1 MVKNWVYEEEIERI
15 APKLEELKDRP
26 FDEIM
31 KGLYN
36 EIFQSSIFKSLIFA
50 LTYILD
56 PSRFY
61 IEVNHNGRSYTV
73 KFTIDTPLMVPEGFV
88 YVYNTGLGKRPTDEE
103 AREFI
108 KKFMTEGI
116 KVEGIIKK
124 VKEVIDTC
132 KVIQGP

>member
-1 MVKNWVYEEEIERI
+1 MVKNELYEKEIERI
-15 APKLEELKDRP
+15 APKLEELKNRS

-61 IEVNHNGRSYTV
+61 IEVNHNGRGYTV
-73 KFTIDTPLMVPEGFV
+73 KFTADTPLPGDLVFK
-88 YVYNTGLGKRPTDEE
+88 YTGLGRRPTDEE

-108 KKFMTEGI
+108 KKFLTEGFKI
-116 KVEGIIKK
+116 EGIIKK

-132 KVIQGP
+132 KVVQGP